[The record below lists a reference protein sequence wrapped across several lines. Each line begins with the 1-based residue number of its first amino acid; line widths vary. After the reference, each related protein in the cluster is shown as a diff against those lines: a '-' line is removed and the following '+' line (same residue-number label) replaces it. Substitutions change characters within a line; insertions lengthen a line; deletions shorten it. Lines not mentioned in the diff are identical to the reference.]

1 MAANTIPTFRNAND
15 FLTLL
20 ATVEELA
27 VMALD
32 EQDPKH
38 RASILWAVQK
48 LSEAG
53 RRDFE
58 QIEMTAN

>member
-1 MAANTIPTFRNAND
+1 MAATIQTFRNAGD
-15 FLTLL
+15 ILTLL

-27 VMALD
+27 AMALD
-32 EQDPKH
+32 KQDLKR

-58 QIEMTAN
+58 QIETAAN